1 MGIFLIRKGI
11 AEYNLYMMAFIKSSG
26 FKVSP
31 HFRYQL
37 PHLTSQPFVVSVQIP
52 STKSVVMLRLLIQGL
67 ISSFHGHESPATKFV
82 ATTVASP
89 PSTLH

>member
-37 PHLTSQPFVVSVQIP
+37 PHLTSQPFVVSV
-52 STKSVVMLRLLIQGL
+52 
-67 ISSFHGHESPATKFV
+67 
-82 ATTVASP
+82 
-89 PSTLH
+89 